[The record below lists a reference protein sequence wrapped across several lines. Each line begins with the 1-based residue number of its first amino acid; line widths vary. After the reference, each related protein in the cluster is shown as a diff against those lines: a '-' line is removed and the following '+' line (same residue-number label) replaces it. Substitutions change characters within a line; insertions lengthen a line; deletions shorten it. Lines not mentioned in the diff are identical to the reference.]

1 MNRYRIS
8 ESTERYWDWDD
19 EPYTPEYEVT
29 TFRIQMRILG
39 VVWLTIASYTH
50 RDKALAMGKAVKLL
64 NILRNSEIR

>member
-1 MNRYRIS
+1 MSRYRIT

-29 TFRIQMRILG
+29 TYRIQMRILG
-39 VVWLTIASYTH
+39 VVWLTIASYAH